1 MGVMAGRVASA
12 AVRWLLLVAGL
23 ALLWSAPAGAQS
35 SQVLLARVEGP
46 ITPVIAAHVSDALA
60 EAEAGGYAAVLI
72 EMDTPGGLVSSMRE
86 IVQDLLGAPVP
97 VVVYVSPSGSSAASA
112 GAVITFAAHVAAMAP
127 ATNIGAATPIG
138 LEGGEVL
145 DKVIEDAAAYVTAI
159 AEERDRDVEFAV
171 DTVREGRSASA
182 TEALEIGAI
191 DLIADS
197 RAQLLAEID
206 GTTVTLSPGGEQVTL
221 ATDGAGVTEY
231 EMSWTRR
238 LLQGIADPQLAF
250 MFLSIGSLALL
261 YELASPGGGLGGVL
275 GAIMIVL
282 AFFSLSVLPVNLVG
296 VLLLV
301 LAIAL
306 FVTEM
311 FVPGVGVFA
320 GGGVIALVIAGLFLF
335 DRPTGIGL
343 DLSFLLPIA
352 VVAGLGAVAI
362 TRFAWRSRHAPAY
375 TGVGG
380 ELAGAIGTVRAPTG
394 ETPQVWVNG
403 ALWKAPS
410 AAGLEPGTLVRVVG
424 MRGLEL
430 DVEPASAPAANG

>member
-1 MGVMAGRVASA
+1 VHTARSA
-12 AVRWLLLVAGL
+12 LRWAMTAALLV
-23 ALLWSAPAGAQS
+23 LLWPAPAAAQEP
-35 SQVLLARVEGP
+35 QVLLARIQGP
-46 ITPVIAAHVSDALA
+46 ITPVIAAHVSDAID
-60 EAEAGGYAAVLI
+60 EAVANDYDAVLF
-72 EMDTPGGLVSSMRE
+72 EMDTPGGLVTSMRE
-86 IVQDLLGAPVP
+86 IVQDLLGSPVP

-112 GAVITFAAHVAAMAP
+112 GAVITFASHIAAMAP

-145 DKVIEDAAAYVTAI
+145 DKVVEDAVAYVTAI

-182 TEALEIGAI
+182 SEALEVGAI
-191 DLIADS
+191 DLIVDS
-197 RAQLLAEID
+197 RTQLLSEID
-206 GTTVTLSPGGEQVTL
+206 GETVTLSPDGEEVTL
-221 ATDGAGVTEY
+221 STAGAAVIEFD
-231 EMSWTRR
+231 MSWTRR
-238 LLQGIADPQLAF
+238 LLQSLADPQLAF

-261 YELASPGGGLGGVL
+261 YELANPGGGLGGVL
-275 GAIMIVL
+275 GVIMIVL
-282 AFFSLSVLPVNLVG
+282 AFFALSVLPVNFVG

-320 GGGVIALVIAGLFLF
+320 GGGAIALVVAGLFLF

-352 VVAGLGAVAI
+352 AVAGIGAAPI
-362 TRFAWRSRHAPAY
+362 TRLAWRTRTAPAY

-380 ELAGAIGTVRAPTG
+380 ELVGALGTVRSAAG

-403 ALWKAPS
+403 ALWKAPT
-410 AAGLEPGTLVRVVG
+410 AKGLAPGTAIRVVDIHG
-424 MRGLEL
+424 MELE
-430 DVEPASAPAANG
+430 VEPAQEPAPHS

>member
-1 MGVMAGRVASA
+1 MTVQLVQTALRWTMVAA
-12 AVRWLLLVAGL
+12 LLV
-23 ALLWSAPAGAQS
+23 LLWPAPAAAQQP
-35 SQVLLARVEGP
+35 QVLLARIQGP
-46 ITPVIAAHVSDALA
+46 ITPVIAAHVADAID
-60 EAEAGGYAAVLI
+60 EAVDGGYDAVLL
-72 EMDTPGGLVSSMRE
+72 EMDTPGGLVTSMRE
-86 IVQDLLGAPVP
+86 VVQDLLSAPVP
-97 VVVYVSPSGSSAASA
+97 VVVYVSPSGSSAGSA
-112 GAVITFAAHVAAMAP
+112 GAVITFASHIAAMAP

-145 DKVIEDAAAYVTAI
+145 DKVIEDAVAYVTSI
-159 AEERDRDVEFAV
+159 AEERDRDVDFAV

-182 TEALEIGAI
+182 NEALEVGAI

-197 RAQLLAEID
+197 RAQLLTEID
-206 GTTVTLSPGGEQVTL
+206 GRTVTLSPGGDRVTL
-221 ATDGAGVTEY
+221 STDGAAVDEF

-261 YELASPGGGLGGVL
+261 YELATPGGALGGVL
-275 GAIMIVL
+275 GVIMIVL

-301 LAIAL
+301 LALAL

-320 GGGVIALVIAGLFLF
+320 GGGAIALVVAGLFLF

-343 DLSFLLPIA
+343 DLTFLLPIA
-352 VVAGLGAVAI
+352 AVAGIGAAII
-362 TRFAWRSRHAPAY
+362 TRFAWRSRNAPAHS
-375 TGVGG
+375 GVGG
-380 ELAGAIGTVRAPTG
+380 ELVGTVGTVRSAAG
-394 ETPQVWVNG
+394 GTPQVWVNG

-410 AAGLEPGTLVRVVG
+410 AAGLAPGTQVRVVDTA
-424 MRGLEL
+424 GLEL
-430 DVEPASAPAANG
+430 VVEPADEPASRP

>member
-1 MGVMAGRVASA
+1 MTVHAARSALRWAMVAA
-12 AVRWLLLVAGL
+12 LLV
-23 ALLWSAPAGAQS
+23 LLWPAPASGQS
-35 SQVLLARVEGP
+35 SQVLLARIQGP
-46 ITPVIAAHVSDALA
+46 ITPVIAAHVSDAID
-60 EAEAGGYAAVLI
+60 EAVTGGYDAVLF
-72 EMDTPGGLVSSMRE
+72 EMDTPGGLVTSMRE
-86 IVQDLLGAPVP
+86 IVQDLLGSPVP

-112 GAVITFAAHVAAMAP
+112 GAVITFASHIAAMAP

-145 DKVIEDAAAYVTAI
+145 DKVIEDAVAYVTAI

-182 TEALEIGAI
+182 NEALEVGAI
-191 DLIADS
+191 DLIVDS

-206 GTTVTLSPGGEQVTL
+206 GETVTLSPDGEEVTL
-221 ATDGAGVTEY
+221 STEGAGVVEF

-275 GAIMIVL
+275 GVIMLLL
-282 AFFSLSVLPVNLVG
+282 AFFALSVLPVNLVG

-301 LAIAL
+301 LAVAL

-320 GGGVIALVIAGLFLF
+320 GGGAIALVIAGLFLF

-352 VVAGLGAVAI
+352 AAAGIGAAII
-362 TRFAWRSRHAPAY
+362 TRFAWRSRYAPAY

-380 ELAGAIGTVRAPTG
+380 ELVGAMGTVRAG
-394 ETPQVWVNG
+394 GATPQVWVNG
-403 ALWKAPS
+403 ALWKAPT
-410 AAGLEPGTLVRVVG
+410 AKGLAPGTPVRVVDID
-424 MRGLEL
+424 GLEL
-430 DVEPASAPAANG
+430 AVEPAEEPAAH

>member
-1 MGVMAGRVASA
+1 MTVHAARSALRWAMVAA
-12 AVRWLLLVAGL
+12 LLV
-23 ALLWSAPAGAQS
+23 LLWPAPASAQS
-35 SQVLLARVEGP
+35 SQVLLARIQGP
-46 ITPVIAAHVSDALA
+46 ITPVIAAHVSDAID
-60 EAEAGGYAAVLI
+60 EAVIGGYDAVLF
-72 EMDTPGGLVSSMRE
+72 EMDTPGGLVTSMRE
-86 IVQDLLGAPVP
+86 IVQDLLGSPVP

-112 GAVITFAAHVAAMAP
+112 GAVITFASHIAAMAP

-138 LEGGEVL
+138 MEGGEVL
-145 DKVIEDAAAYVTAI
+145 DKVIEDAVAYVTAI

-171 DTVREGRSASA
+171 DTVRKGRSASA
-182 TEALEIGAI
+182 SEALEVGAI
-191 DLIADS
+191 DLIVDS

-206 GTTVTLSPGGEQVTL
+206 GETVTLSPDGEEVTL
-221 ATDGAGVTEY
+221 STAGAGVVEF

-275 GAIMIVL
+275 GVIMLLL
-282 AFFSLSVLPVNLVG
+282 AFFALSVLPVNLVG

-301 LAIAL
+301 LAVAL

-320 GGGVIALVIAGLFLF
+320 GGGAIALVIAGLFLF

-352 VVAGLGAVAI
+352 AAAGIGAAII
-362 TRFAWRSRHAPAY
+362 TRFAWRSRYAPAY

-380 ELAGAIGTVRAPTG
+380 ELIGALGTVRTG
-394 ETPQVWVNG
+394 GATPQVWVNG
-403 ALWKAPS
+403 ALWKAPT
-410 AAGLEPGTLVRVVG
+410 AKGLAPGTSVRVVDID
-424 MRGLEL
+424 GLEL
-430 DVEPASAPAANG
+430 AVEPSEEPAAH